1 MARDLH
7 AAQPKR
13 ARLRGPLPVWIP
25 LLGCTS
31 VSILSTGLYTPSLPH
46 LTRLLATDAAT
57 IQLTMSLNL
66 LAFSLAQLLYGP
78 MADRFGRKRLLL
90 IGLGGFTVA
99 SLACAQASGID
110 ALLAGRIAQ
119 GAFASVASVVVT
131 VIIRESYDE
140 TRAAKVLGLYGIAL
154 GAVPALGPV
163 IGGYVFVLLGW
174 RANFFILVGFAIL
187 MALFVAYVVPETGGG
202 NRGALN
208 PRRMLGGYARLLGN
222 RRYMSHLIPLTG
234 VFGALFAFVT
244 AGPFVLIERLGVAT
258 EHYGFVVSVP
268 IFAFMAGSFAA
279 NRMAGRV
286 SIARQIHHAV
296 LIALCGGLL
305 MLVLMATGTETVAVI
320 LVGMSLHHFGLGVLL
335 AAGYVGLLDSVPG
348 DSRGSAAAL
357 AGSAQVAGASL
368 ASFLVGAFHDGS
380 ALPMA
385 ATLALLCAFGA
396 AGWMVLGP
404 VAGREQ
410 VQR

>member
-1 MARDLH
+1 MARNPH
-7 AAQPKR
+7 AAQPER
-13 ARLRGPLPVWIP
+13 IRLRGPLPVWIP

-46 LTRLLATDAAT
+46 LMRLLATDAAT

-78 MADRFGRKRLLL
+78 LADRFGRKRLLL
-90 IGLGGFTVA
+90 VGLGCFTVA
-99 SLACAQASGID
+99 SLACALASGID

-163 IGGYVFVLLGW
+163 IGGYVFVLIGW

-187 MALFVAYVVPETGGG
+187 MALFVACVVPETGGG
-202 NRGALN
+202 NRRALN
-208 PRRMLGGYARLLGN
+208 PRRMLGGYARLLRN

-258 EHYGFVVSVP
+258 QHYGFAVSVP
-268 IFAFMAGSFAA
+268 LVAFMAGSFAA

-286 SIARQIHHAV
+286 PIARQIHNAV
-296 LIALCGGLL
+296 LISLCGGLL
-305 MLVLMATGTETVAVI
+305 TLILVAAGYETVAVI
-320 LVGMSLHHFGLGVLL
+320 LIGMSLLQFGLGVLL
-335 AAGYVGLLDSVPG
+335 AAGYVGLLDAASE
-348 DSRGSAAAL
+348 DSRGSASAL

-380 ALPMA
+380 GLPMA
-385 ATLALLCAFGA
+385 ATLALFCALGA
-396 AGWMVLGP
+396 IGWMVLGP
-404 VAGREQ
+404 VVGREQ
-410 VQR
+410 IQR